1 MFHALMV
8 VVQDPEIR
16 PLVELDTKSLEG
28 MLPEIPHWIK
38 NPDFDRVCFFFSSQT
53 LMRFPCHLI

>member
-38 NPDFDRVCFFFSSQT
+38 NPDFDRVCFFF
-53 LMRFPCHLI
+53 LVKL